1 MSCSISVPEKPSLAR
16 ANFARSNPAASRP
29 RFFKCR
35 ANNAARTSLFGKSTK
50 KISSNRPLR
59 SISGGST
66 VMLFEVAA
74 RNTPPLAVLHPGQE
88 CGKQPL
94 RQTGV
99 GVAARAGRGKRLF
112 NFVDPQH
119 QRSEFLRQ
127 FQRFVQPPLALA
139 DVFVVEGARVQ
150 PPQFES
156 PLARDRAGGQA
167 LPATLHPSDKHALW
181 RHQPEP
187 PPFGSQGILSLRNPV
202 TEVPQPR
209 HVHK

>member
-29 RFFKCR
+29 RFFK
-35 ANNAARTSLFGKSTK
+35 
-50 KISSNRPLR
+50 
-59 SISGGST
+59 
-66 VMLFEVAA
+66 
-74 RNTPPLAVLHPGQE
+74 
-88 CGKQPL
+88 
-94 RQTGV
+94 
-99 GVAARAGRGKRLF
+99 
-112 NFVDPQH
+112 
-119 QRSEFLRQ
+119 
-127 FQRFVQPPLALA
+127 PPLALA